1 MTANRWLL
9 FLAALVGLGWPMAMS
24 ALAQSRQPSRP
35 GGGVRGSVF
44 VRAAAPGD
52 DSRSNERIT
61 LPDFELVLKNVETGA
76 LAVTQKTDLFGR
88 YNFPPQAPGRYRL
101 VWQRQHGWDEG
112 EHPNP
117 VVVTSHAQYP
127 IPVEI
132 KPQPGLVVL
141 TGRVQLADGG
151 SPWYSNEFFNVHRF
165 AEVELAGAAAVAG
178 ATRVRANFAGDYA
191 VAGRPQPAA
200 RLTAASGAARA
211 VYVMTHID
219 FLANNIPRRVN
230 LRLDNRRPRLTEVVA
245 TSGGQAVRQAAPG
258 TTVRLGARAADP
270 DGDTLKYTWKVNAGT
285 LVGSGDSVDWQ
296 LPPQPGAHVAYVL
309 VSDGR
314 GGDVQGQ
321 ISLNVGAQG
330 DAFTGRAVDQVG
342 RPVARAEVAINGLR
356 AVTDPNG
363 FFRVVVEPADR
374 YVLNINASGFAPL
387 SRLFDRPSNGH
398 TWKLVPAQVSQVN
411 PANPID
417 LVDRRPI
424 LEQRD
429 QKGAHV
435 QVPAGSL
442 VDASGNQPPGNLRA
456 TLATLDLSRD
466 EAPGDW
472 IAKDGASDAGL
483 ISYGLVVVEFT
494 DSAGKIYN
502 LAPGRTAEVTI
513 PVPASMLAHAPPRM
527 PIWTYD
533 PRDGYWKS
541 LGAVAALDRTVGS
554 YRGQVPHFSTINMDQ
569 TGSVSCLQ
577 VHSDVSIPT
586 GLTLRVSDVPG
597 QGVDFATVKE
607 VALDGPLNAVFRI
620 PANSKVKLEVL
631 DANGNLLPDAIVEDG
646 DTRGTLGTP
655 LLNNEVTAG
664 PADPNLWPPFPYTNC
679 KPVTLKLDALWAGYP
694 SSPFLTFKQS
704 GADLTSAQA
713 YYAGVDPPDTAAGFP
728 NGRRT
733 TLADWWSVNGFD
745 ASGEASAGPDYAR
758 TSYLN
763 NNDLGSGRDM
773 HFLRHADGTLAAYV
787 TNYSRLDAT
796 GNPGPFDQ
804 NPVFADDAAGKH
816 LPGATVCM
824 EYSPVEGDV
833 SGTRIV
839 KFFVYLNNAR
849 QTAADLD
856 GFGPKFVPNLCL
868 ICHGGTYT
876 FPATPVDVNLNSNFR
891 ELDLSTYK
899 FPGLRTTPNGTEQA
913 AFKKQN
919 QFIRSTLAARQ
930 PILDLIDGW
939 YAPGGTGAI
948 QNDAYTPTNWKGN
961 PQQGLYHNVVKV
973 SCRTCHIAFD
983 GNDDASGLD
992 WNRYDQFKL
1001 NRDSIASIAV
1011 GAHLSTSG
1019 RSMPHSLVTY
1029 RNFWLD
1035 QNPAHRP
1042 KKLWEYIDLPDWPAI
1057 GAPLP

>member
-1 MTANRWLL
+1 
-9 FLAALVGLGWPMAMS
+9 
-24 ALAQSRQPSRP
+24 
-35 GGGVRGSVF
+35 
-44 VRAAAPGD
+44 
-52 DSRSNERIT
+52 
-61 LPDFELVLKNVETGA
+61 
-76 LAVTQKTDLFGR
+76 
-88 YNFPPQAPGRYRL
+88 
-101 VWQRQHGWDEG
+101 
-112 EHPNP
+112 
-117 VVVTSHAQYP
+117 
-127 IPVEI
+127 
-132 KPQPGLVVL
+132 
-141 TGRVQLADGG
+141 
-151 SPWYSNEFFNVHRF
+151 
-165 AEVELAGAAAVAG
+165 
-178 ATRVRANFAGDYA
+178 
-191 VAGRPQPAA
+191 
-200 RLTAASGAARA
+200 
-211 VYVMTHID
+211 
-219 FLANNIPRRVN
+219 
-230 LRLDNRRPRLTEVVA
+230 
-245 TSGGQAVRQAAPG
+245 
-258 TTVRLGARAADP
+258 
-270 DGDTLKYTWKVNAGT
+270 
-285 LVGSGDSVDWQ
+285 VGSGDSVDWQ

-411 PANPID
+411 PANPIH

-456 TLATLDLSRD
+456 TLATLALRRD
-466 EAPGDW
+466 AAPGDW

-533 PRDGYWKS
+533 PRDGY
-541 LGAVAALDRTVGS
+541 
-554 YRGQVPHFSTINMDQ
+554 
-569 TGSVSCLQ
+569 
-577 VHSDVSIPT
+577 
-586 GLTLRVSDVPG
+586 
-597 QGVDFATVKE
+597 
-607 VALDGPLNAVFRI
+607 
-620 PANSKVKLEVL
+620 SKVKLEVL

-646 DTRGTLGTP
+646 DTRGTLGT
-655 LLNNEVTAG
+655 

-763 NNDLGSGRDM
+763 NNDLGSGHDM
-773 HFLRHADGTLAAYV
+773 HFVRHTVGLRDQLLASGRDGKPRAV
-787 TNYSRLDAT
+787 RSE
-796 GNPGPFDQ
+796 PGFRRR
-804 NPVFADDAAGKH
+804 
-816 LPGATVCM
+816 C
-824 EYSPVEGDV
+824 
-833 SGTRIV
+833 R
-839 KFFVYLNNAR
+839 R
-849 QTAADLD
+849 QTPARGD
-856 GFGPKFVPNLCL
+856 GMYGVFTRRGRRVRNQDRQVLRLFEQCAPDRGGPRRV
-868 ICHGGTYT
+868 
-876 FPATPVDVNLNSNFR
+876 
-891 ELDLSTYK
+891 
-899 FPGLRTTPNGTEQA
+899 
-913 AFKKQN
+913 
-919 QFIRSTLAARQ
+919 
-930 PILDLIDGW
+930 
-939 YAPGGTGAI
+939 
-948 QNDAYTPTNWKGN
+948 
-961 PQQGLYHNVVKV
+961 
-973 SCRTCHIAFD
+973 
-983 GNDDASGLD
+983 
-992 WNRYDQFKL
+992 
-1001 NRDSIASIAV
+1001 
-1011 GAHLSTSG
+1011 
-1019 RSMPHSLVTY
+1019 
-1029 RNFWLD
+1029 
-1035 QNPAHRP
+1035 RP
-1042 KKLWEYIDLPDWPAI
+1042 
-1057 GAPLP
+1057 